1 MSILNLLTPSDS
13 KILKDINNTENSIQ
27 FIGLGSVCQN
37 IKETVFIRMI
47 KFNNEETVKKVVYKK
62 NLFSWGFSNVE
73 IVNF

>member
-13 KILKDINNTENSIQ
+13 KILKDINNTDNSIQ

-37 IKETVFIRMI
+37 IKETLFVRMI
-47 KFNNEETVKKVVYKK
+47 KFNNEEAVKKVVYKK